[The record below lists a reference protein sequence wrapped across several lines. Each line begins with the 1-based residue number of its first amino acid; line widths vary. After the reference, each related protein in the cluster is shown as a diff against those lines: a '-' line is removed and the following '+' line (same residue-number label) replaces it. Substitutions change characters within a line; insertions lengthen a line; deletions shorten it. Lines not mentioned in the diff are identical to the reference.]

1 MTKQIKGV
9 LGTKLGMSQVFSD
22 DGKIVPVTVVA
33 AGPCV
38 VTAVRSPD
46 ADGYSAVQLGYG
58 EIDPRKVNKP
68 KAGNFAK
75 AGVTPRRYLVEL
87 RTDDAAD
94 YTLGQEVTAGTFETG
109 ELVDVTGTSKG
120 KGFAGVM
127 KRHGFHGLGS
137 SHGTQRKHRSPGS
150 IGGCSYPGHVFKGV
164 RMAGRMGGER
174 TTVMNLTLHGVDA
187 DRGLL
192 LIKGAVPGPAGGLVL
207 VRSAVKSPL
216 GAGARTREAGAA
228 R

>member
-1 MTKQIKGV
+1 MTKQVKGV
-9 LGTKLGMSQVFSD
+9 LGTKLGMTQVFGS

-38 VTAVRSPD
+38 VTAVRSAD

-58 EIDPRKVNKP
+58 DIDPRRVNKP
-68 KAGNFAK
+68 KAGVFAK

-87 RTDDAAD
+87 RTDDASE
-94 YTLGQEVTAGTFETG
+94 YTIGQEVTTDKFEAG
-109 ELVDVTGTSKG
+109 ELIDVTATSKG
-120 KGFAGVM
+120 KGFAGVV
-127 KRHGFHGLGS
+127 KRHGFSGLSS

-150 IGGCSYPGHVFKGV
+150 IGGCAFPGHVFKGLK
-164 RMAGRMGGER
+164 MAGRMGGER
-174 TTVMNLTLHGVDA
+174 ATVLNLTLHGVDN
-187 DRGLL
+187 DKGLL

-207 VRSAVKSPL
+207 VRSAVKAPL
-216 GAGARTREAGAA
+216 RAGGREAGA